1 LHKELKNKNQLKLK
15 LNNDATPMV
24 YPFLADQGTLLK
36 KQLIKNKIFVATYW
50 SNVVEWAAPNSLESS
65 LANNLIPLPLDQRYS
80 HKDMERTI
88 KLLKEK

>member
-1 LHKELKNKNQLKLK
+1 
-15 LNNDATPMV
+15 MV
-24 YPFLADQGTLLK
+24 YPFLSEQGMLLK
-36 KQLIKNKIFVATYW
+36 KQLIKSKIFVATYW
-50 SNVVEWAAPNSLESS
+50 PNVMEWTAPNSFESS